1 MIKYI
6 IGVIILLLLD
16 FSWIYFYMGPRYKML
31 IKNIQSSNMETNIH
45 YAALSYL
52 LMVIGLIWFIIPKLE
67 GNDIFKESLNGLL
80 FGIILYGVYDFTA
93 AAVLKNWDIKL
104 AIKDILWGGFV
115 YFITSLVTSF
125 YIKYNKN

>member
-1 MIKYI
+1 M
-6 IGVIILLLLD
+6 
-16 FSWIYFYMGPRYKML
+16 M
-31 IKNIQSSNMETNIH
+31 H
-45 YAALSYL
+45 
-52 LMVIGLIWFIIPKLE
+52 
-67 GNDIFKESLNGLL
+67 KESLNGSL